1 MPSEVTWGLPFH
13 MHWLIIYGA
22 LGMRMVP
29 QSWNRI
35 LALTGSE
42 IEEIKIGRKDT
53 RKAIIFY

>member
-1 MPSEVTWGLPFH
+1 MPFH